1 MSYFIKHIIII
12 IVTYEQKIHFF
23 LILMILFVNFLL
35 IRLVLDLWG
44 WLILF

>member
-1 MSYFIKHIIII
+1 MSYLIKHIIII
-12 IVTYEQKIHFF
+12 IVTYEQKDTFF
-23 LILMILFVNFLL
+23 LTLMILFVNFLL

>member
-1 MSYFIKHIIII
+1 MNKRYI
-12 IVTYEQKIHFF
+12 FF